1 MNLYHKQ
8 VFTFGN
14 ILNYIF
20 RKGSPT
26 KRLIIEFYLIC
37 KHGTKETF
45 HDIKFY
51 ISNRRIPHDQLSCFD
66 YRNLRQTKQ
75 DFFKLLPFTFFLVV
89 PLSEIVLPAYLLF
102 FPNSI
107 PRRYVKYFLETRK
120 TTFIEKKREKALEIF
135 RENNEDFRRFKNFDC
150 EMLIK
155 TADILR
161 MEYFSFTFVI
171 SQILNLIAKSP
182 FYLCNLIFWLF
193 KSEKRF
199 SLTHWIFDY
208 RIKLTFFP
216 FGHLRKML
224 LYYQIQRNLRQLI
237 GEDQKLLSLE
247 DERINNIDYL
257 ILKSYLE
264 DRGFKLIKQDKS
276 FIVSEILVWKNKIG
290 ELLNEKEQKDIVPL
304 YLNYCLQN
312 SRIE

>member
-26 KRLIIEFYLIC
+26 KRLIIEFYFIC
-37 KHGTKETF
+37 KDGTKETF
-45 HDIKFY
+45 NDIKFF
-51 ISNRRIPHDQLSCFD
+51 ISKRKIPYDQLSCFD
-66 YRNLRQTKQ
+66 YRSMRQTKK

-89 PLSEIVLPAYLLF
+89 PLSEIVLPVYLLF

-107 PRRYVKYFLETRK
+107 PRRYVKYFLETRR
-120 TTFIEKKREKALEIF
+120 TSFIEKKREKALEMF
-135 RENNEDFRRFKNFDC
+135 SENNEDFRRFKNFDC

-161 MEYFSFTFVI
+161 MEYFSFTFVV
-171 SQILNLIAKSP
+171 SQILNLITKFP
-182 FYLCNLIFWLF
+182 FYLCNFIFWAF
-193 KSEKRF
+193 KSDKRF

-208 RIKLTFFP
+208 RIKLMFFP
-216 FGHLRKML
+216 FGQLRKML
-224 LYYQIQRNLRQLI
+224 LYFQIQRNIRQLI
-237 GEDQKLLSLE
+237 VEDKKLLQLE
-247 DERINNIDYL
+247 DEAIKNIDFL
-257 ILKSYLE
+257 ILRSYLE

-276 FIVSEILVWKNKIG
+276 FIVSELIAWKNKVG
-290 ELLNEKEQKDIVPL
+290 EILNEKEKKDILPL
-304 YLNYCLQN
+304 YLHYCFQN
-312 SRIE
+312 SKIE